1 MKNTECRNP
10 DCGQPAPPDR
20 KGWCTACYWH
30 HRRHGHPR
38 PARLIERAYHRA
50 LARLL
55 DHHESH
61 A

>member
-1 MKNTECRNP
+1 MTDCANP
-10 DCGQPAPPDR
+10 ECGQPATRGR
-20 KGWCTACYWH
+20 KGRCTACYWYL
-30 HRRHGHPR
+30 RRHGTER
-38 PARLIERAYHRA
+38 PTHLIERAYHRA

>member
-1 MKNTECRNP
+1 MTDCANP
-10 DCGQPAPPDR
+10 ECGQPAATRGR
-20 KGWCTACYWH
+20 KGRCTACYWH
-30 HRRHGHPR
+30 LRRHGTER
-38 PARLIERAYHRA
+38 PTHLIERAYNRA